1 MGPRPCQTRAWQ
13 QQWQAQRMSTPLPLE
28 GRLVALPETR
38 ELDRLVALLE
48 ADGAQTLR
56 CPLVAIVDSPD
67 THAVDAWL
75 ATLAAG
81 GFDDLVFLTG
91 EGLRRLLARAERT
104 GCKDAVLQG
113 LTRARRITRGPKP
126 ARALHELGLS
136 TDLPAGVPTTQGVVD
151 TLAALD
157 LKGRHVGVQLYGSDP
172 NLRLMEFLAAAGA
185 HASPVAPYIYAPA
198 SDEARVAEL
207 IEGLAS
213 GRVDA
218 IAFTSASQVD
228 RLFQVAESRQ
238 LLDTLKAGLSRC
250 QVASVGPIVSEALA
264 DRGVRTD
271 IMPDKSFVMKR
282 LTNAMTQAL
291 SRPAP

>member
-1 MGPRPCQTRAWQ
+1 
-13 QQWQAQRMSTPLPLE
+13 MSISLPLA

-48 ADGAQTLR
+48 ADGAQTLS

-67 THAVDAWL
+67 SAAVDAWL
-75 ATLAAG
+75 NILAAS
-81 GFDDLVFLTG
+81 GFDDLIFLTG
-91 EGLRRLLARAERT
+91 EGLRRLHARAERT
-104 GCKDAVLQG
+104 GCRDAFLQG
-113 LTRARRITRGPKP
+113 LTHARRITRGPKP

-136 TDLPAGVPTTQGVVD
+136 TDLPANVPTTQGVID
-151 TLAALD
+151 TLSALD
-157 LKGRHVGVQLYGSDP
+157 LKGRRVGVQLYGSDP
-172 NLRLMEFLAAAGA
+172 NLRLMEFLEQAGA
-185 HASPVAPYIYAPA
+185 LASPVAPYIYAPA

-213 GRVDA
+213 GRIDA

-228 RLFQVAESRQ
+228 RLFQVAEGRQ
-238 LLDTLKAGLSRC
+238 LLETLKTGLSRC
-250 QVASVGPIVSEALA
+250 QVASVGPIVSESLA

-282 LTNAMTQAL
+282 LTNAMAQAL
-291 SRPAP
+291 GRPAP